1 MGKEFRELKKDLRD
15 LLSAFNA
22 HNVQYLVV
30 GGYAVGIYSE
40 PRATKDFDVF
50 IKSNRENAETI
61 YRALAEYGARLGDLK
76 PEDFDGHPTTVV
88 QIGVPPLRIDILQ
101 RITGVEFEEA
111 WNDRLDALMGS
122 IPTHVISRDHLI
134 RNKLGGR

>member
-1 MGKEFRELKKDLRD
+1 LEGTLW
-15 LLSAFNA
+15 
-22 HNVQYLVV
+22 
-30 GGYAVGIYSE
+30 GIYSE

-50 IKSNRENAETI
+50 IKSSRENAETI
-61 YRALAEYGARLGDLK
+61 YRALAEYGAPLGDLK

-88 QIGVPPLRIDILQ
+88 QIGIPPLRIDILQ

-122 IPTHVISRDHLI
+122 IPNHVISRDHLI
-134 RNKLGGR
+134 RNKLAVGRPRDLLDVEEIRKAALQEPGA

>member
-50 IKSNRENAETI
+50 IKSSRENAETI
-61 YRALAEYGARLGDLK
+61 YRALAEYGAPLGDLK

-88 QIGVPPLRIDILQ
+88 QIGIPPLRIDILQ